1 MGGQGSQFPMPFWLQ
16 LVCTPQHYKV
26 GLAFMQLESAQAALD
41 VNGDLEHPLL
51 DRITECSARP
61 TEAMQFFT
69 LLFWP
74 VAERLV
80 EKAQW
85 HVYIYETFK
94 SLKASAP
101 KEDASTSEGVQVSG
115 RE

>member
-1 MGGQGSQFPMPFWLQ
+1 MIQ
-16 LVCTPQHYKV
+16 
-26 GLAFMQLESAQAALD
+26 
-41 VNGDLEHPLL
+41 HPLL

-61 TEAMQFFT
+61 TEAMFFFT

-74 VAERLV
+74 VADERLL

-85 HVYIYETFK
+85 HVYIYETFE